1 MASYAIGVP
10 ILLVSLGSMVYV
22 LRKGLRQGA
31 DARRVQSGPL
41 AQLVDV
47 TTLRTNWAGAITDP
61 GQMAAQ
67 ALQQALS
74 IHPHTDADDD
84 EEDEGVGRQLGL
96 TYHRFRNLGDDSD
109 PAVLDG
115 VRNGRQVWIRLGRS
129 YKLVM
134 GPGLGMRRMRMV
146 SVLRAATPAFEL
158 NAVDGRFA
166 GTAVPPAVA
175 EVLAGL
181 APAPDVWH
189 DLRVVAGPD
198 GIVVSRGYANDFSGG
213 WPYDL
218 WLLERIAYVLDA
230 LSLPH
235 VELGR
240 EWDAPYDLG
249 EWAPSLRDTVGGK
262 GTTRSSASRGVRQ
275 IKRSCT

>member
-1 MASYAIGVP
+1 MASYVIGIP
-10 ILLVSLGSMVYV
+10 ILLVSIGSMIYV
-22 LRKGLRQGA
+22 IGKSLRQGA
-31 DARRVQSGPL
+31 DARRVQAGPL

-61 GQMAAQ
+61 GRMPVQE
-67 ALQQALS
+67 LQQALS
-74 IHPHTDADDD
+74 IHEHIDSDYDD
-84 EEDEGVGRQLGL
+84 EDEGVGRQLGL
-96 TYHRFRNLGDDSD
+96 TYHRYRHLGDDYD

-115 VRNGRQVWIRLGRS
+115 VRNGRQVWMRLGQS
-129 YKLVM
+129 YKMLM

-158 NAVDGRFA
+158 AAVDGRLVGA
-166 GTAVPPAVA
+166 AAPPAVA
-175 EVLAGL
+175 EVLAAM

-189 DLRVVAGPD
+189 DLRLVAGPD

-218 WLLERIAYVLDA
+218 WLLERIAFVLDA
-230 LSLPH
+230 PSLPH
-235 VELGR
+235 VELSR

-249 EWAPSLRDTVGGK
+249 EWAPSLRDTI
-262 GTTRSSASRGVRQ
+262 GTA
-275 IKRSCT
+275 